1 MNDICIP
8 IPRFKENE
16 IAEVVVTVN
25 GEKRHFN
32 FRVES
37 FPWTSESDK
46 TNQSENTI
54 RRIEELRHNI
64 ETYDKEWELIQI
76 YTPTDNAN
84 YIQVLFRQK
93 WNRY

>member
-8 IPRFKENE
+8 IPKFKENE

-37 FPWTSESDK
+37 FPWTSLNDEENQNSD
-46 TNQSENTI
+46 TLQ
-54 RRIEELRHNI
+54 RIEELRKNI
-64 ETYDKEWELIQI
+64 EEYDKGWELVQI
-76 YTPTDNAN
+76 YTPTEKADF
-84 YIQVLFRQK
+84 IQVLFRQK
-93 WNRY
+93 

>member
-8 IPRFKENE
+8 IPKFKENE

-37 FPWTSESDK
+37 FTWTSVDNKENHGSD
-46 TNQSENTI
+46 TI
-54 RRIEELRHNI
+54 QRIEQLRKNI
-64 ETYDKEWELIQI
+64 EEYDNSWELVQI
-76 YTPTDNAN
+76 YTPTTNAN

-93 WNRY
+93 